1 MLGKLKDAATRCVLR
16 PVRQNAFAVPGS
28 AAPPDPLDGFGEG
41 DRKEGNGKDGK
52 GMEGGRRGNEKGW
65 GNGINGSLRLFFYYH
80 CLIVLC
86 EFLCVCV
93 CIFCPASCVI
103 INDDD

>member
-65 GNGINGSLRLFFYYH
+65 GNGINGSLRLFFLLPLSYCFYVSFYVFVFAFS
-80 CLIVLC
+80 VL
-86 EFLCVCV
+86 LL
-93 CIFCPASCVI
+93 A
-103 INDDD
+103 